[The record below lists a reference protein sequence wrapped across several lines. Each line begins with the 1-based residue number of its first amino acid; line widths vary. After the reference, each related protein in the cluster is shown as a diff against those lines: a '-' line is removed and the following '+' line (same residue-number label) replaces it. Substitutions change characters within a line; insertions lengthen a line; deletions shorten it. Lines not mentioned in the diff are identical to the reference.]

1 MKELLSK
8 KYTDFSGFSRMG
20 LIHIL
25 ARDRIYKLINIG
37 TYPKLTLEC
46 TGEVEI
52 IKFKSKNIPTT
63 KNKLLLNQMPQKM
76 YLQELL
82 MKGVL
87 NMLTKL

>member
-1 MKELLSK
+1 MKELLRK

-52 IKFKSKNIPTT
+52 IKFKSKNIPT
-63 KNKLLLNQMPQKM
+63 
-76 YLQELL
+76 YEE
-82 MKGVL
+82 
-87 NMLTKL
+87 